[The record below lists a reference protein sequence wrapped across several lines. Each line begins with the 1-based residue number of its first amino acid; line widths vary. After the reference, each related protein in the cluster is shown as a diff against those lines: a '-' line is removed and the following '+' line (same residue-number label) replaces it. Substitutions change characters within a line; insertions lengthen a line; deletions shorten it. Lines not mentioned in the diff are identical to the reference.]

1 MNMKLSSRW
10 VLVVILTPLALSGCY
25 RPEYPSKFIS
35 SDLREF
41 ESYQK
46 KCASRPSPPAR
57 SLTTIDR
64 TDIFVT
70 YSQPAVKE
78 RKIWGGL
85 VPYHKVWR
93 TGANEAT
100 VLSATGDILVNGDTL
115 LAGNY
120 ALYTIPAEDKWTVI
134 LNTKYE
140 VWGAYDYDQSL
151 DVLRFDVVPTIV
163 PDISERLTFEVD
175 ETGIVYFA
183 WDRLRFDFK
192 VQPL

>member
-1 MNMKLSSRW
+1 MTFGNWWK
-10 VLVVILTPLALSGCY
+10 ILILITPLAFSGCY

-35 SDLREF
+35 SDLKEF

-57 SLTTIDR
+57 AITTMGD
-64 TDIFVT
+64 TDVFIT
-70 YSQPAVKE
+70 YSQPGVKG
-78 RKIWGGL
+78 RTIWGDL
-85 VPYHKVWR
+85 VPYDKIWR

-120 ALYTIPAEDKWTVI
+120 ALYTIPSKDKWTVV

-140 VWGAYDYDQSL
+140 VWGAYDYDKSL
-151 DVLRFDVVPTIV
+151 DVLRFEVE
-163 PDISERLTFEVD
+163 PDRNNEKSERMTFSID
-175 ETGIVYFA
+175 NTGVVQFA
-183 WDRLRFDFK
+183 WDKLKFDFLIH
-192 VQPL
+192 PL

>member
-1 MNMKLSSRW
+1 MSKQNWSKILLLFTPIL
-10 VLVVILTPLALSGCY
+10 LVSCY

-35 SDLREF
+35 SDLKEF

-57 SLTTIDR
+57 TITSLGDADVFI
-64 TDIFVT
+64 T

-78 RKIWGGL
+78 RQIWGDL
-85 VPYHKVWR
+85 VPYDRIWR

-100 VLSATGDILVNGDTL
+100 VLSNTGDILVNGDTL

-120 ALYTIPAEDKWTVI
+120 ALYTIPSKDKWTII

-151 DVLRFDVVPTIV
+151 DVLRFEVEPTTDNPKTERMTFLIDDTGVVT
-163 PDISERLTFEVD
+163 
-175 ETGIVYFA
+175 FA
-183 WDRLRFDFK
+183 WDQLKFDFL
-192 VQPL
+192 VTPL

>member
-1 MNMKLSSRW
+1 MKKGNSWKIVFFL
-10 VLVVILTPLALSGCY
+10 IPIALSGCY

-35 SDLREF
+35 SDLKEF

-57 SLTTIDR
+57 SIISLGDTEVFI
-64 TDIFVT
+64 T
-70 YSQPAVKE
+70 YSQPAKKE
-78 RKIWGGL
+78 RNLWGEL
-85 VPYHKVWR
+85 VPYDKVWR

-100 VLSATGDILVNGDTL
+100 VLSTTGDILVNGDTL

-120 ALYTIPAEDKWTVI
+120 ALYTIPAKNRWTVI

-151 DVLRFDVVPTIV
+151 DVLRFEVEPSTTDESMERMTF
-163 PDISERLTFEVD
+163 DIDDAGTVQ
-175 ETGIVYFA
+175 FA
-183 WDRLRFDFK
+183 WDKLRFDFL
-192 VQPL
+192 VMPL

>member
-1 MNMKLSSRW
+1 MNMRNWWKLI
-10 VLVVILTPLALSGCY
+10 VILTPLALSGCY

-35 SDLREF
+35 SDLKEF

-57 SLTTIDR
+57 AITSLGD
-64 TDIFVT
+64 TDVFIT
-70 YSQPAVKE
+70 YSQPAVKG
-78 RKIWGGL
+78 RTIWGDL
-85 VPYHKVWR
+85 VPYERIWR

-120 ALYTIPAEDKWTVI
+120 ALYTIPSKDKWTVI

-151 DVLRFDVVPTIV
+151 DVLRFEVEPTTNNEV
-163 PDISERLTFEVD
+163 SERMTFSVD
-175 ETGIVYFA
+175 DAGMIEFA
-183 WDRLRFDFK
+183 WDKLKFDFL
-192 VQPL
+192 VMPL

>member
-1 MNMKLSSRW
+1 MKLSNW
-10 VLVVILTPLALSGCY
+10 WALVVILTPLALSGCY

-35 SDLREF
+35 SDMREF

-57 SLTTIDR
+57 SITTIDK

-85 VPYHKVWR
+85 VPYNKVWR

-100 VLSATGDILVNGDTL
+100 VLSATGDVLVNGDTL

-120 ALYTIPAEDKWTVI
+120 ALYTIPTEEKWTVI

-151 DVLRFDVVPTIV
+151 DVLRFDVVPTTV
-163 PDISERLTFEVD
+163 PDVSERLSFEVD
-175 ETGIVYFA
+175 ETGVVNFA
-183 WDRLRFDFK
+183 WDQLRFDFK